1 MSELLRDLRFGLR
14 LLAKSPVFAATSVLL
29 LAVGIGANTLIF
41 SVVNALLLQPL
52 PVSHPENLVRLVEAS
67 FPGANGGRC
76 GRGSGRVGSRDGG
89 GSGDMAGRAH
99 RSGTGTSRRIG
110 KDSCPISGLRVP
122 VWERW
127 PVASS
132 RT

>member
-52 PVSHPENLVRLVEAS
+52 PVSHPENLVRLVEVHPKDFITWNLPYDFCDAIAGRDADLS
-67 FPGANGGRC
+67 EVMPGRS
-76 GRGSGRVGSRDGG
+76 GRG
-89 GSGDMAGRAH
+89 
-99 RSGTGTSRRIG
+99 
-110 KDSCPISGLRVP
+110 L
-122 VWERW
+122 ERW
-127 PVASS
+127 EID
-132 RT
+132 